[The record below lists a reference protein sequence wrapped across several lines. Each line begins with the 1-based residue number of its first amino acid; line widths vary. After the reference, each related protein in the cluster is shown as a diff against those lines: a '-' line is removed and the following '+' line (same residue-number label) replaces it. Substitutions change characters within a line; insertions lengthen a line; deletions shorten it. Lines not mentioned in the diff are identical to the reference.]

1 MKKINLWWKGQA
13 YIIAKKY
20 KLSVY
25 KGESFVGLTLGVDI
39 VKLLSPRNTFLRAQ
53 TLLDLSKNLKSED
66 EKILLKI
73 K

>member
-1 MKKINLWWKGQA
+1 MFVTYEKINLWWKGQA

-39 VKLLSPRNTFLRAQ
+39 VKLLSPPEYIPKGTNFTWSF
-53 TLLDLSKNLKSED
+53 
-66 EKILLKI
+66 
-73 K
+73 